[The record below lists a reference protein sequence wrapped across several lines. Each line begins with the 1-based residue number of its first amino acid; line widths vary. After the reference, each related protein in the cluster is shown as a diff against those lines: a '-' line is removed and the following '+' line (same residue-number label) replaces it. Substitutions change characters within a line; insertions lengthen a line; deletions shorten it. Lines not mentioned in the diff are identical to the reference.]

1 MRLLVVA
8 VPLAI
13 VALAACGSA
22 SPQSATVSMESHAC
36 NVQPASGVRVGAIDF
51 AAHNATGQP
60 VVFAVTENEATAMGS
75 VSVAPGATAHLQ
87 IHMDGGDTY
96 HLMCGTVAG
105 PDLNP

>member
-1 MRLLVVA
+1 MA
-8 VPLAI
+8 APIAI
-13 VALAACGSA
+13 VALAACGTSA
-22 SPQSATVSMESHAC
+22 VQSATVSMESHAC

-60 VVFAVTENEATAMGS
+60 AVFAVTENEATVIGS

-105 PDLNP
+105 PDLTP